1 MTVHK
6 FTVPGNPIPKARAR
20 SAKGH
25 HYTPRRTRDYENRV
39 RMWSRN
45 VPRLKGDVKVICTFY
60 REDAQPCDLD
70 NLVKS
75 ILDPLNGRAFADDRQ
90 VVWLEAIK
98 TIDREN
104 PRAEVQVETVE
115 AVTKEGVAA

>member
-20 SAKGH
+20 SGNGR
-25 HYTPRRTRDYENRV
+25 HYTPDRTRAYEDKV
-39 RMWSRN
+39 RLSARHL
-45 VPRLKGDVKVICTFY
+45 PCLSGPVKVHCTFY
-60 REDAQPCDLD
+60 RQDAQPCDID

-75 ILDPLNGRAFADDRQ
+75 ILDGINGHAFTDDRQ
-90 VVWLEAIK
+90 IVWLVAVK

-104 PRAEVQVETVE
+104 PRAEVEVESVE
-115 AVTKEGVAA
+115 AVAA